1 MNEKE
6 PDRGEKPKGSK
17 QVKVGGSIGEIHL
30 LEDGAPPYELR
41 IDSEG
46 RWFHEGVEIIREE
59 IRTLFS
65 RHLVRHED
73 GSYWVRMENDE
84 APVVVEDVP
93 FVVVR
98 VTRGQHGGFT
108 LLLSDGTS
116 EALDARTIVFRD
128 SNVPYCRVRAGLEAR
143 FSRPAYY
150 QLAEFIEY
158 DEESDTYRLV
168 LDGET
173 VRLESP

>member
-1 MNEKE
+1 MNQQERDCREK
-6 PDRGEKPKGSK
+6 RKGSK
-17 QVKVGGSIGEIHL
+17 QVEVGGNIGELHL

-41 IDSEG
+41 IDSDG
-46 RWFHEGVEIIREE
+46 RWFHEGVEIVRED

-93 FVVVR
+93 FVIVR
-98 VTRGQHGGFT
+98 VTRERHGGLT
-108 LLLSDGTS
+108 LLLNDGTS
-116 EALDARTIVFRD
+116 ESLDARTIIFKD
-128 SNVPYCRVRAGLEAR
+128 SNVPYCRVRAGLDAR

-168 LDGET
+168 VDGET
-173 VRLESP
+173 VTLEFP